1 MADSTTAI
9 ILAAG
14 KGTRMKSRLPKV
26 LHPIAGRPM
35 IGHVLASLTPLGC
48 TSTVVVV
55 GPGMEAVA
63 KEVSPNPTA
72 LQAEPLGT
80 GHAVLAAKEAVGKAE
95 GDILILDRK

>member
-48 TSTVVVV
+48 TSVVVV
-55 GPGMEAVA
+55 GPGMEEVA
-63 KEVSPNPTA
+63 KEVAPNPTA